1 MQKFQIEYCE
11 KMIKEWILEKDINKK
26 NGIQKELFL
35 CMKPFMEKWISS
47 ILCNNAHFLQENE
60 ITAHSWDYFQYCL
73 IHFKPDRK
81 IPVPNHFYAYTKFG
95 LMSTLAKAK
104 KEKQFNSFDYEK
116 DINAIDTEEP
126 FLVYEHIQE
135 LKIFRS
141 RLSQDHASIF
151 DDAIMSMVPNTYHGL
166 RRLPDKPGK
175 SKYHN
180 YAKYHEAKNIFKIV
194 IEFLLMK

>member
-11 KMIKEWILEKDINKK
+11 KMIKEWISETDANKK
-26 NGIQKELFL
+26 NDVQKKLFIF
-35 CMKPFMEKWISS
+35 MKPFMEKWISA
-47 ILCNNAHFLQENE
+47 ILCNNGRFLTPGE
-60 ITAHSWDYFQYCL
+60 ITSYGWDSFQYCL
-73 IHFKPDRK
+73 IHFKPSRN
-81 IPVPNHFYAYTKFG
+81 IPVPNHFYAYTKFC
-95 LMSTLAKAK
+95 LMSTVGQEK
-104 KEKQFNSFDYEK
+104 KEKKRASSDYEK
-116 DINAIDTEEP
+116 EINTIDIEEP

-135 LKIFRS
+135 LKVFRS

-151 DDAIMSMVPNTYHGL
+151 DDAIMSMVPNAYHGL

-194 IEFLLMK
+194 IEFLLTK